1 MTKDNFVEDS
11 EYMETL
17 LIAVPKYVTACFG
30 CYVADDFHRNLVKE
44 WKSKYERLAS
54 MVVPRSSS
62 YVLITVLRF
71 CQSECGSHRSLA
83 SDEDYTLFSAVIF
96 RRVHDEFVNKCREN
110 KFIVRDFVFSE
121 ESIHT
126 QREELEA
133 AFVTE
138 KELWV
143 SLSQF
148 WLLRTT
154 DDRLRRNY
162 FV

>member
-1 MTKDNFVEDS
+1 MS
-11 EYMETL
+11 
-17 LIAVPKYVTACFG
+17 TACFD
-30 CYVADDFHRNLVKE
+30 CYAADDFNRNLVKE
-44 WKSKYERLAS
+44 WNSKYERLAS

-62 YVLITVLRF
+62 YVLITVPRF
-71 CQSECGSHRSLA
+71 CESERSSHRSLA
-83 SDEDYTLFSAVIF
+83 SDEDYTLFSVVIF
-96 RRVHDEFVNKCREN
+96 RRVHDEFANKCREN

-143 SLSQF
+143 FTFPSLASQHH
-148 WLLRTT
+148 
-154 DDRLRRNY
+154 
-162 FV
+162 

>member
-1 MTKDNFVEDS
+1 
-11 EYMETL
+11 
-17 LIAVPKYVTACFG
+17 
-30 CYVADDFHRNLVKE
+30 
-44 WKSKYERLAS
+44 

-62 YVLITVLRF
+62 YALIAVPCF
-71 CQSECGSHRSLA
+71 CESERSSHRSLT
-83 SDEDYTLFSAVIF
+83 SDEDYTLFSVVIF

-143 SLSQF
+143 SLSQA
-148 WLLRTT
+148 WLPSTT
-154 DDRLRRNY
+154 NGCLRRNY

>member
-1 MTKDNFVEDS
+1 
-11 EYMETL
+11 
-17 LIAVPKYVTACFG
+17 
-30 CYVADDFHRNLVKE
+30 
-44 WKSKYERLAS
+44 

-62 YVLITVLRF
+62 YVLITVF
-71 CQSECGSHRSLA
+71 CQSKSSSYRSLT
-83 SDEDYTLFSAVIF
+83 SDEDYTLFSVVIF

-121 ESIHT
+121 ESVHT

-143 SLSQF
+143 SLSQVWF
-148 WLLRTT
+148 LSTT
-154 DDRLRRNY
+154 DGRLRRNY
-162 FV
+162 FA

>member
-1 MTKDNFVEDS
+1 MS
-11 EYMETL
+11 
-17 LIAVPKYVTACFG
+17 TACFD
-30 CYVADDFHRNLVKE
+30 CYATDDFHRNLVKE
-44 WKSKYERLAS
+44 WNSKYERLAS

-62 YVLITVLRF
+62 YAPITVPRF
-71 CQSECGSHRSLA
+71 CESECSPHRSLV
-83 SDEDYTLFSAVIF
+83 SDEDYTLFSVVIF

-143 SLSQF
+143 SPSQV
-148 WLLRTT
+148 WLPSTT
-154 DDRLRRNY
+154 DGRLRRNY
-162 FV
+162 FD